1 MTGQSLRRRPT
12 TLASCPPGGHQ
23 ARARERVRPRR
34 VRLAFTALAFSAA
47 FFGGSNA
54 RAQDINCDRGDLE
67 VMRLEFEGNKV
78 FSDAELGKTIV
89 TTPSAWA
96 RRYLHLPFTVK
107 HCLDRSELPNDRAR
121 LIIFYRRRG
130 YPKVTVDTAVK
141 VLAPGNVEVKFKI
154 NEGPPMILR
163 SFVMFGLDS
172 VPERARIVRDL
183 PVREGIRFDRFV
195 VDAAADSI
203 RERLHNNGYPRAE
216 VFNRFTVN
224 DSALLAWD
232 TLTVTPG
239 PRTRIGAIKIE
250 VTPLDE
256 RKGQQIPTRIVRRI
270 MGLDSGQ
277 LFRESEVI
285 DAQRALYQTEAYQ
298 HVSISPDSGSDSL
311 VTLYARLA
319 EAPMHAARMGLGYG
333 TLDCF
338 RVTGEL
344 TDYNFLSGA
353 RRLDLNTRVSKIGIG
368 KPLDG
373 FPGMCPQAKKDVFSN
388 RLNYYAGATLRQ
400 PVFLG
405 LRTVPTITLYTQRVS
420 EYNAYL
426 RTTAIGGIASL
437 AWRGFTRTPVNL
449 SYSMDLGRTEA
460 QPALFCA
467 VFNLCDAAER
477 ERIQKTQRLAVLSL
491 SVTRDNSN
499 SLVSPSRGSI
509 IRLEARHSSPLI
521 LSDSGL
527 QFNKFVGDASRY
539 INLGGANVLALRL
552 RAGTVF
558 GRSLGAATSF
568 VPPQER
574 LYAGGPTTVRGFS
587 QNELGSLIYIAR
599 GYTAF
604 ESNHPVTLALDTVV
618 RASDSSYRRIVPVGG
633 NSLLV
638 GNLELRLRS
647 PFLPQLLQWTLF
659 TDAGEVW
666 NRGTAQV
673 KSVKLKVTPGI
684 QATVF
689 SPVGPVRI
697 AVGYNPYQRP
707 KGPIY
712 HEALDQGGAL
722 LCVSPNN
729 DIPTHFTYDNA
740 VTPPRITNITQDVP
754 PGGCPASYQPAR
766 DNSFRSK
773 LTFSFAIGQAF

>member
-1 MTGQSLRRRPT
+1 VKPR
-12 TLASCPPGGHQ
+12 
-23 ARARERVRPRR
+23 RR
-34 VRLAFTALAFSAA
+34 VRLALTALAFSAA
-47 FFGGSNA
+47 FLGGSSA
-54 RAQDINCDRGDLE
+54 GAQDINCDRGDLE
-67 VMRLEFEGNKV
+67 VMRLEFEGNTA
-78 FSDAELGKTIV
+78 FSDAELAKTIV

-107 HCLDRSELPNDRAR
+107 HCLDRTELPNDRAR

-130 YPKVTVDTAVK
+130 YPKVTVDTVVK
-141 VLAPGNVEVKFKI
+141 ELAPGAVEVRFKI
-154 NEGPPMILR
+154 NEGPPVILK
-163 SFVMFGLDS
+163 SFVIQGLDS
-172 VPERARIVRDL
+172 VPEKPRIIRDL
-183 PVREGIRFDRFV
+183 PVREGGRFDRFAI
-195 VDAAADSI
+195 DAAADTI
-203 RERLHNNGYPRAE
+203 RERLHNNGYPRADAL
-216 VFNRFTVN
+216 NRFTEN

-250 VTPLDE
+250 VTPLE
-256 RKGQQIPTRIVRRI
+256 GKKQQIPTRIVRRI
-270 MGLDSGQ
+270 MGLDSGA
-277 LFRESEVI
+277 LFREYEVI

-298 HVSISPDSGSDSL
+298 HVSITPDSSSDSL

-319 EAPMHAARMGLGYG
+319 EAPMHSARVGAGYG
-333 TLDCF
+333 TLDCL
-338 RVTGEL
+338 RLTGEL

-353 RRLDLNTRVSKIGIG
+353 RRLDLNARVSKIGIG
-368 KPLDG
+368 RPLDG
-373 FPGMCPQAKKDVFSN
+373 APGLCPAAKKDVFSS

-426 RTTAIGGIASL
+426 RTTAIGGVASL
-437 AWRGFTRTPVNL
+437 VWRGLTRTPVNL

-477 ERIQKTQRLAVLSL
+477 DRIQKTQRLAVLSL

-499 SLVSPSRGSI
+499 NILSPTRGSI

-527 QFNKFVGDASRY
+527 QFNKFVGDGSRY
-539 INLGGANVLALRL
+539 LNVGGGNVLALRI
-552 RAGTVF
+552 RGGTVF
-558 GRSLGAATSF
+558 GRNLGSATGF
-568 VPPQER
+568 IPPQER

-587 QNELGSLIYIAR
+587 QNELGSLIYIAN
-599 GYTAF
+599 GFDSLLST
-604 ESNHPVTLALDTVV
+604 HPVTGAPDTVV
-618 RASDSSYRRIVPVGG
+618 LARDSGYRRIVPVGG

-647 PFLPQLLQWTLF
+647 PFLPQLLQFTIF

-666 NRGTAQV
+666 NRGNNTQV
-673 KSVKLKVTPGI
+673 TGVKLKVTPGI
-684 QATVF
+684 QVTAF
-689 SPVGPVRI
+689 SPVGPVRV

-707 KGPIY
+707 KGPLY
-712 HEALDQGGAL
+712 YEATQFGGAPL

-729 DIPTHFTYDNA
+729 DLPTHFSTNPITGE
-740 VTPPRITNITQDVP
+740 VTVTQEIP
-754 PGGCPASYQPAR
+754 PGIPSCRATYQPPK
-766 DNSFRSK
+766 DNRFRSR

>member
-1 MTGQSLRRRPT
+1 VKPR
-12 TLASCPPGGHQ
+12 
-23 ARARERVRPRR
+23 RR

-47 FFGGSNA
+47 FLGGTRA
-54 RAQDINCDRGDLE
+54 GAQDINCDRGDLE
-67 VMRLEFEGNKV
+67 VMRLEFEGNNA
-78 FSDAELGKTIV
+78 FSDAELAKTIV

-96 RRYLHLPFTVK
+96 RRYFHLPFTVK
-107 HCLDRSELPNDRAR
+107 HCLDRTELPNDRAR

-141 VLAPGNVEVKFKI
+141 ELAPGAVEVRFKI
-154 NEGPPMILR
+154 NEGPPVILR
-163 SFVMFGLDS
+163 SFVIQGLDS
-172 VPERARIVRDL
+172 VPEKPQIIRGL
-183 PVREGIRFDRFV
+183 PVRERGRFDRFAI
-195 VDAAADSI
+195 DAAADTI
-203 RERLHNNGYPRAE
+203 RERMHNNGYPRADA
-216 VFNRFTVN
+216 VNRFVEN

-250 VTPLDE
+250 VTPLAG
-256 RKGQQIPTRIVRRI
+256 KKQQIPTRIVRRI
-270 MGLDSGQ
+270 MGLDSGA
-277 LFRESEVI
+277 LFREYEVI

-298 HVSISPDSGSDSL
+298 HVSITPDSASDSV
-311 VTLYARLA
+311 VTLYTRLA
-319 EAPMHAARMGLGYG
+319 EAPMHSARVGAGYG
-333 TLDCF
+333 TLDCL
-338 RVTGEL
+338 RLTGEL
-344 TDYNFLSGA
+344 TDYNFLNGA

-368 KPLDG
+368 RPLDG
-373 FPGMCPQAKKDVFSN
+373 APGLCPTARKDIFSS

-405 LRTVPTITLYTQRVS
+405 LRTIPTITLYTQRVS

-426 RTTAIGGIASL
+426 RTTAIGGVASL
-437 AWRGFTRTPVNL
+437 LWRGSTRTPVNL
-449 SYSMDLGRTEA
+449 AYSMDLGRTEA

-477 ERIQKTQRLAVLSL
+477 DRIQKTQRLAVLSL

-499 SLVSPSRGSI
+499 NILSPTRGSI

-527 QFNKFVGDASRY
+527 QFNKFVGDGSRY
-539 INLGGANVLALRL
+539 LNVGGGNVLALRI
-552 RAGTVF
+552 RGGTVF
-558 GRSLGAATSF
+558 GRNLGAATGF
-568 VPPQER
+568 IPPQER

-587 QNELGSLIYIAR
+587 QNELGSLIYIAN
-599 GYTAF
+599 GLDSALST
-604 ESNHPVTLALDTVV
+604 HPVTGSPDTVV
-618 RASDSSYRRIVPVGG
+618 LARDSGYRRIVPVGG

-647 PFLPQLLQWTLF
+647 PFLPQLLQFTIF

-666 NRGTAQV
+666 NRGASAQV
-673 KSVKLKVTPGI
+673 TGVKLKVTPGI
-684 QATVF
+684 QVTAF
-689 SPVGPVRI
+689 SPVGPVRV

-707 KGPIY
+707 KGPLY
-712 HEALDQGGAL
+712 YEATQFGGAPL

-729 DIPTHFTYDNA
+729 DLPTHFSLPDP
-740 VTPPRITNITQDVP
+740 VTQVVTVTQEIP
-754 PGGCPASYQPAR
+754 PGIPACRATYQPPK
-766 DNSFRSK
+766 DNRLRSK